1 MKIKP
6 DYSLYLVTD
15 RSFLHGRSLE
25 EVTAQAVAGG
35 CTLVQLREKSL
46 SSGDFFQ
53 LARAL
58 KEQLQPF
65 RVPLIIDDRADIMLA
80 AGADGVHVG
89 QSDIPAA
96 AVRALIGPEHIL
108 GVSAHTLEEAL
119 QAERDGA
126 DYLGVGAMFP
136 TATKPDASVISMEE
150 LRKITARIH
159 SPAVVIGGINRKTLP
174 LFAGTGIQGAAV
186 VSDIMGDHDP
196 RRASEILKKE
206 MEKIL

>member
-108 GVSAHTLEEAL
+108 GCFRPTRWKRLCRQSGTAL
-119 QAERDGA
+119 II
-126 DYLGVGAMFP
+126 
-136 TATKPDASVISMEE
+136 SVWEPCSHGDKAGLLLSYPWKIK
-150 LRKITARIH
+150 KITARIH
-159 SPAVVIGGINRKTLP
+159 IPAVVIGGINRKHCPFLRGQAYRGP
-174 LFAGTGIQGAAV
+174 LWYQILWE
-186 VSDIMGDHDP
+186 IMIPGGL
-196 RRASEILKKE
+196 RKY
-206 MEKIL
+206 

>member
-1 MKIKP
+1 M
-6 DYSLYLVTD
+6 
-15 RSFLHGRSLE
+15 
-25 EVTAQAVAGG
+25 
-35 CTLVQLREKSL
+35 VQLREKSL

-58 KEQLQPF
+58 KKQLQPLG
-65 RVPLIIDDRADIMLA
+65 VPLIIDDRTDIMLA

-96 AVRALIGPEHIL
+96 AVRAMIGPDRIL

-136 TATKPDASVISMEE
+136 TATKPDASVTSMEE
-150 LRKITARIH
+150 LKKITGHVHI
-159 SPAVVIGGINRKTLP
+159 PAVVIGGINRKTLP
-174 LFAGTGIQGAAV
+174 GFAGAGISGAAV
-186 VSDIMGDHDP
+186 VSDIMGDDDP
-196 RRASEILKKE
+196 RQAAAELKQEIR
-206 MEKIL
+206 KILSFPAGK

>member
-58 KEQLQPF
+58 KEQLHPF

-136 TATKPDASVISMEE
+136 TATKPDASVTSMEE

-159 SPAVVIGGINRKTLP
+159 IPAVVIGGINRKTLP

-186 VSDIMGDHDP
+186 VSDIMGDNDP

-206 MEKIL
+206 MEKVL